1 MPKAWRAWA
10 YRVSRLAGGI
20 GLLALAVSMP
30 AWSAQTLR
38 VGVYENS
45 PKIGLSGTGQPE
57 GFFVDLIE
65 AIAQRE
71 QWQIE
76 YVHGDWNEGLQRL
89 AAGEIDLMPD
99 VALTGERQRLY
110 NFHREPALSSWAQV
124 YARRGSGIRALPDL
138 DGRRVAVLQGSIQEA
153 QFQSLAQSF
162 ALRVELVAHKDF
174 AQAFTAVK
182 IGSADAV
189 VTNRFYGVKHAASF
203 NLEDTAIV
211 FAPSTLFFAA
221 PRSGS
226 PATLATIDRHLQ
238 AFKQDPSSPYY
249 RSLKRWTI
257 DEVQPAI
264 PSWLLYVG
272 LGFVALLLA
281 AAVGL
286 GLLRREVAA
295 RTAVIR
301 RRNEQMATVNHTLS
315 AMGASLDL
323 NVVLEEAIR
332 GALQLSGCEG
342 GVLCVR
348 GAKPGHLAVGARINA
363 AGITDLAPG
372 GGPMCDAVCPA
383 VLETTVKGK
392 AYAVVSANDPQ
403 ASPACSN
410 VRDPKVRWNIYFPV
424 EIQGRMVGLLC
435 IFSRAK
441 VPPSEHSLE
450 LVRELCIPVAL
461 AMENARLYAETCSHA
476 AELEEKVT
484 RRTQDLAEA
493 NHFLDALI
501 DRISSPIFYKGP
513 DLRFRG
519 CNYAYTHAFGI
530 SREEFI
536 GKTVLELP
544 YLPLAD
550 REAYQ
555 AEDAAVVEAGSTLV
569 READIPFA
577 DGKVHHTLYSVA
589 GFRTRDGAPAG
600 LVGVIVDITALK
612 QVEAELREAKHAA
625 EAADRIK
632 SAFLATMSHELRTPL
647 NSIIGFTGLVLQE
660 LPGPLNEEQK
670 KQLSMVRDSSRHLLA
685 LINDVLDISKIE
697 AGELKVADEPYE
709 LGRSIDKVL
718 GIVRPLAEQKGLSLQ
733 VSGRELAPSLRGDA
747 RRLEQI
753 LLNLLGNA
761 IKFTDRG
768 SINLLLEQVKS
779 DAEGFNTNMG
789 EVIRLKVQDTGPG
802 IKPEDLAEL
811 FQPFRQIDSALSR
824 QHEGTGLGLAICR
837 RLAGLMGGQIE
848 AQSVWGEGSVFTL
861 TLPVASLMAEKTT

>member
-1 MPKAWRAWA
+1 
-10 YRVSRLAGGI
+10 
-20 GLLALAVSMP
+20 MP

-38 VGVYENS
+38 VGIYENS
-45 PKIGLSGTGQPE
+45 PKIGLSPTGQPE

-76 YVHGDWNEGLQRL
+76 YVGGDWNEGLQRL
-89 AAGEIDLMPD
+89 ATGEIDLMPD

-138 DGRRVAVLQGSIQEA
+138 DGRRVAVLQGSIQES

-162 ALRVELVAHKDF
+162 ALRVELVPHKDF
-174 AQAFTAVK
+174 AQAFAAVNG
-182 IGSADAV
+182 GSADAV
-189 VTNRFYGVKHAASF
+189 VTNRFFGVKHAASF

-221 PRSGS
+221 PRRGD
-226 PATLATIDRHLQ
+226 PAILAAIDRHLQ
-238 AFKQDPSSPYY
+238 AFKQDPNSPYY

-257 DEVQPAI
+257 DEVQPTF

-281 AAVGL
+281 AAVAL
-286 GLLRREVAA
+286 ALLRREVAA

-301 RRNEQMATVNHTLS
+301 RRNEQMAVVNHTLS
-315 AMGASLDL
+315 AMGASLEL
-323 NVVLEEAIR
+323 KVVLEEAVR
-332 GALQLSGCEG
+332 GALQLTGCEG

-348 GAKPGHLAVGARINA
+348 DANPGHLYVGARINA
-363 AGITDLAPG
+363 VGETDRAPG

-383 VLETTVKGK
+383 VLETVAKDQPYAILAASDRK
-392 AYAVVSANDPQ
+392 AALP
-403 ASPACSN
+403 CGN
-410 VRDPKVRWNIYFPV
+410 VHDAEVRWNIYFPV
-424 EIQGRMVGLLC
+424 EIQGRNVGLLC
-435 IFSRAK
+435 IFSRQK
-441 VPPSEHSLE
+441 VPPPEHSLD
-450 LVRELCIPVAL
+450 LVRELCIPIAL
-461 AMENARLYAETCSHA
+461 AMENARLYAETRTHA
-476 AELEEKVT
+476 TELEDKVA

-519 CNYAYTHAFGI
+519 CNHAYTHAFGI

-555 AEDAAVVEAGSTLV
+555 AEDAAVMQAGSTLV
-569 READIPFA
+569 RETDIPFA

-589 GFRTRDGAPAG
+589 GFRDDKGAPAG

-612 QVEAELREAKHAA
+612 DTEAELREAKHAA

-670 KQLSMVRDSSRHLLA
+670 KQLSMARDSARHLLA

-697 AGELKVADEPYE
+697 AGELKVANERFD
-709 LGRSIDKVL
+709 LGLSIDKVL
-718 GIVRPLAEQKGLSLQ
+718 GIVRPLAEQKGLNLH
-733 VSGRELAPSLRGDA
+733 VSGRELAPSWCGDA
-747 RRLEQI
+747 RRVEQI

-761 IKFTDRG
+761 IKFTERG
-768 SINLLLEQVKS
+768 TINLVVDRVKS
-779 DAEGFNTNMG
+779 DADSSNGKSG
-789 EVIRLKVQDTGPG
+789 ETIRLQVKDTGPG

-811 FQPFRQIDSALSR
+811 FQPFRQVDSALSR

-837 RLAGLMGGQIE
+837 RLAGLMGGRIE

-861 TLPVASLMAEKTT
+861 TLPATTLLTEGTT